1 MTDFEVFGLLI
12 IVLGLC
18 VANWLVGVSICVL
31 VGFLQDPLRKLTPGE
46 PIYFTALVGAPLLAT
61 LIGAHLRKVRISFRP
76 LHSWNNVLRTPLNL
90 FILLVGIQSVAAI
103 IKTGNPV
110 IGGIGA
116 LSYLAPLPAIL
127 LGYQF
132 SRSEQEIT
140 KLIKVYLVVGVL
152 MVAGIYLSYAGF
164 DWKVLKSVGVGLFI
178 YSIEKGRLD
187 LYSGFLRSPE
197 IAAWHAA
204 ACICLL
210 IVLSLSIR
218 RNTIFRWSSGPLV
231 MVLLGALLLTGR
243 RKFLVEI
250 VLFVSIY
257 ALLLIWF
264 RTTAIKSAVI
274 SRSALLLAAGLVVGS
289 AGYMYIA
296 SDEAAT
302 EILPYYER
310 GVSVRNDV
318 TERVSVMTVESFQ
331 YMIAQNGILGS
342 GAGTGSQGTQQFR
355 GGADIVGGAAE
366 GGLAKVLAELGIPGL
381 LLLLWLVISLA
392 RYMWA
397 IAQDI
402 AQAKDLDPSLGKLV
416 FGLEAFLITNGFVYV
431 IAHQVFGDPFVLI
444 VLGFFIG
451 FVMAMPKRVMRRT
464 EERRQATADRRRATR
479 DRRLATDD
487 RAVTEDRR
495 GTTGDRRRATGD
507 RRRATGDGT
516 PFPVFRPQSPVPG
529 LRSSVVGPP
538 HHKQ

>member
-1 MTDFEVFGLLI
+1 M
-12 IVLGLC
+12 
-18 VANWLVGVSICVL
+18 
-31 VGFLQDPLRKLTPGE
+31 
-46 PIYFTALVGAPLLAT
+46 
-61 LIGAHLRKVRISFRP
+61 
-76 LHSWNNVLRTPLNL
+76 PLNL

-132 SRSEQEIT
+132 SRSEREIT
-140 KLIKVYLVVGVL
+140 KLIKVYLTVGVL

-178 YSIEKGRLD
+178 YSLEKGRLD
-187 LYSGFLRSPE
+187 LYPGFLRSPE

-204 ACICLL
+204 ACVCLF

-218 RNTIFRWSSGPLV
+218 RNTVFKWSSGVLV
-231 MVLLGALLLTGR
+231 MFLLGALLLTGR

-264 RTTAIKSAVI
+264 RRTAIKSAVI
-274 SRSALLLAAGLVVGS
+274 SKSAILLAAGLILGS
-289 AGYMYIA
+289 VGYMYIA

-310 GVSVRNDV
+310 GMSVRNDV
-318 TERVSVMTVESFQ
+318 TERVSVMTVDSFELV
-331 YMIAQNGILGS
+331 IAQNGILGS
-342 GAGTGSQGTQQFR
+342 GAGTGSQGTQQFG
-355 GGADIVGGAAE
+355 GGANLVGGAAE
-366 GGLAKVLAELGIPGL
+366 GGLGKVLAELGVPGL
-381 LLLLWLVISLA
+381 LLLLWLVISLG

-397 IAQDI
+397 IAKDI
-402 AQAKDLDPSLGKLV
+402 AQAKDVDPSLGKLV
-416 FGLEAFLITNGFVYV
+416 FGLEAFLITNGFVFV

-451 FVMAMPKRVMRRT
+451 FVMAMPKMVMRN
-464 EERRQATADRRRATR
+464 ADDRRRATD
-479 DRRLATDD
+479 DRRRATDE
-487 RAVTEDRR
+487 RAETEDRR
-495 GTTGDRRRATGD
+495 ATTGDRRRT
-507 RRRATGDGT
+507 TGDGT
-516 PFPVFRPQSPVPG
+516 PSPVSSVRG
-529 LRSSVVGPP
+529 QRSEVRSQKSDVRSQRSDVRSQRSDVRIDVWRSSDL
-538 HHKQ
+538 